1 MLISGFRCFVF
12 VSLGSNAVL
21 VSESHLAKSGV
32 KQAGAAPPST
42 PMEKYKLRISVGK
55 LTGRMDLACKA
66 VWPAEENATRAQSVA
81 HTRENS
87 QVIAKAESAA
97 TLGSE
102 GGADGAFLTQ
112 DPDAESAALEGK
124 AEEENLEGIFD
135 QVADSRS
142 GNAAEEAALAEAL
155 ETSSAGGSTAAAP
168 AKAKPKEMMLDFR
181 LSVIPKEVLRISGKA

>member
-1 MLISGFRCFVF
+1 
-12 VSLGSNAVL
+12 
-21 VSESHLAKSGV
+21 
-32 KQAGAAPPST
+32 
-42 PMEKYKLRISVGK
+42 
-55 LTGRMDLACKA
+55 MDLACKA
-66 VWPAEENATRAQSVA
+66 VWPAEESATRAQSVA

-87 QVIAKAESAA
+87 QVIAESAT

-102 GGADGAFLTQ
+102 GGGDGAFLTQ

-155 ETSSAGGSTAAAP
+155 ETSSMGGGSTASAH

-181 LSVIPKEVLRISGKA
+181 LSVIPKEVLRISGKAQYSSTL